1 MHIEATTKYHLHLLG
16 QLQTKREKA
25 KQVRGKAR
33 SPIQYHYKCKTVF
46 LVFFETQS
54 CLGFGL
60 AFVFP
65 VSEFLKGV
73 EFVLGWFRA

>member
-33 SPIQYHYKCKTVF
+33 SPIQYHYKCKTVVTNGLENSSTVSQNVKVTTEPNVKHCYHRRKQF
-46 LVFFETQS
+46 LS
-54 CLGFGL
+54 AG
-60 AFVFP
+60 
-65 VSEFLKGV
+65 
-73 EFVLGWFRA
+73 